1 MGPAISLQKKVVLPN
16 EGTRMSKKTALAAA
30 LVFLVTGLSN
40 PLLAQEET
48 SLADKKIIGF
58 APDRVNQIYLREHIA
73 EIEELPLDGLL
84 ITVLP
89 DGWDIGPV
97 SPEIGA
103 RLQTEQSS
111 GARIWEFSLPAPDG
125 QSYQVTFAY
134 DAPPDYAIAWG
145 TFELSGAYETSEGGT
160 YDISFSGAWDAY
172 VEYEITLSKFT
183 YLLAG
188 SLNSQKTGQSVYEVV
203 NGEFLARGFLEP

>member
-1 MGPAISLQKKVVLPN
+1 MTGRVAEFEISSEVTCLVVCSSANCPVMGLP
-16 EGTRMSKKTALAAA
+16 
-30 LVFLVTGLSN
+30 
-40 PLLAQEET
+40 EE
-48 SLADKKIIGF
+48 IH
-58 APDRVNQIYLREHIA
+58 V
-73 EIEELPLDGLL
+73 
-84 ITVLP
+84 TVLP